1 NIARFVECGND
12 NGNARHQASV
22 GPVSDVRDVGYSP
35 AGSGCLNSDGDTGLF
50 TWILALGCA
59 FATPPPPSLGG
70 GSSPFGLDS
79 APAVEVDPFAWDATG
94 EPVVVGGDGRV
105 TLRLVVPPTHFVYK
119 DSVSISVVAGG
130 ELSAGPVILPVGVV
144 QADVAGDLPDR
155 EQYGADVFMTVPL
168 SAPLSATAGLQAV
181 VLEVRHQG
189 CRPGLCF
196 PPTTTQL
203 TALVPVRAA
212 D

>member
-1 NIARFVECGND
+1 MLTLIF
-12 NGNARHQASV
+12 
-22 GPVSDVRDVGYSP
+22 
-35 AGSGCLNSDGDTGLF
+35 
-50 TWILALGCA
+50 ALGCA
-59 FATPPPPSLGG
+59 FATPPPPSLAG

-79 APAVEVDPFAWDATG
+79 APAIEVDPFAWDATG
-94 EPVVVGGDGRV
+94 EPVVAGGDGRV

-119 DSVSISVVAGG
+119 DSVSITLVSGG
-130 ELSAGPVILPVGVV
+130 QLSAGTVELPVGVV
-144 QADVAGDLPDR
+144 QPDVAGDLPDR
-155 EQYGADVFMTVPL
+155 EQYGADVFIAVPL
-168 SAPLSATAGLQAV
+168 TAPSSAIAGLQEV

-203 TALVPVRAA
+203 TALVPVRVA